1 MIKFE
6 DAVKIV
12 RDNINKGW
20 AVLYGCGDENCYIFL
35 TSPSADDSYWVN
47 VGYTLFFVKDSERY
61 GTIPTGSDTNF
72 VFSDIPKDTVKKI
85 NNFFGKVLN
94 PNDPDITFVDTTYD
108 RFIGPR
114 K

>member
-12 RDNINKGW
+12 RNNIDKGW

-35 TSPSADDSYWVN
+35 TSPNAYDKLWVN
-47 VGYTLFFVKDSERY
+47 VGYLPFFVKDSEQY
-61 GTIPTGSDTNF
+61 GAIPIGCDTKF
-72 VFSDIPKDTVKKI
+72 IFSDIPKDTIEKI
-85 NNFFGKVLN
+85 DNFFMKVLN

-108 RFIGPR
+108 RFIG
-114 K
+114 